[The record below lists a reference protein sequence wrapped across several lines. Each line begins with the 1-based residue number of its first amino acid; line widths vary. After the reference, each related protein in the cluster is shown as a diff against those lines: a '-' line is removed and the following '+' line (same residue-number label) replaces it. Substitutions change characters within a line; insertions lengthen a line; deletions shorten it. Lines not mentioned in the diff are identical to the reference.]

1 MKVVKF
7 GGSSLADAKQIKKV
21 CSIILSDSQRRIV
34 VVSAPGKRYDTDTK
48 VTDLLIRLAKACQ
61 EGSGVEAALE
71 AVLERYAGIAKDLN
85 LGREIVCTI
94 KNDLISR
101 MHTNCRNYEM
111 FEDLMKAA
119 GEDQFR
125 KADRLLSAKHRRKCG
140 IYRSEGGGDVFEQRI
155 WKRSGASPFL

>member
-34 VVSAPGKRYDTDTK
+34 VVSAPGKRYDADTK

-61 EGSGVEAALE
+61 EGSGTDAALE

-85 LGREIVCTI
+85 LGREIVYTI
-94 KNDLISR
+94 KKRPDFQNAHELQKL
-101 MHTNCRNYEM
+101 RN
-111 FEDLMKAA
+111 
-119 GEDQFR
+119 
-125 KADRLLSAKHRRKCG
+125 
-140 IYRSEGGGDVFEQRI
+140 V
-155 WKRSGASPFL
+155 